1 MITLRELKKVEPIGK
16 VIVHSLDMSLYQ
28 VSAIVK
34 GLEHVVTDDGGR
46 PLRARSSLEM
56 QTVFESFDIHELVL
70 RHESCYDEMINQ
82 PLSDGS
88 NVIEV
93 PLGRNRLGYRS

>member
-1 MITLRELKKVEPIGK
+1 MITLSELKKVAPVVK

-28 VSAIVK
+28 VSAVVK
-34 GLEHVVTDDGGR
+34 GVEHLVTDDAGR

-56 QTVFESFDIHELVL
+56 QTMFESFDIHELVL

-82 PLSDGS
+82 PPRDGS

-93 PLGRNRLGYRS
+93 PLGRNRLG